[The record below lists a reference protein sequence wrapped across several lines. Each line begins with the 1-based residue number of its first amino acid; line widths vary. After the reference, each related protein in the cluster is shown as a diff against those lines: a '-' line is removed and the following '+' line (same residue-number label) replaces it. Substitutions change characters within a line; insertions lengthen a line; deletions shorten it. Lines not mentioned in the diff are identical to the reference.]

1 MSGTWT
7 IGELSRRATAVLSA
21 LPQVNGRV
29 RDVPGERLIRWYTT
43 IGLLDPPLA
52 RRGRVA
58 IYGHRHLMQLVAIK
72 RRQADGRTIA
82 QIQAELAGAT
92 DATLAAVADLPPG
105 ALPAPP
111 AEPAPAPG
119 THPATDPAPR
129 FWTRRPAE
137 PHGHGD
143 DDPEPDPAQSPDV
156 ARRSAE
162 SHRHGDD
169 PLEPAPAQSPDE
181 ARRPAETQ
189 MHDETREPPV
199 ITSAVHGLSRPYQP
213 RGTTVAHEPPHPH
226 RAPETATAGTGHEPP
241 QARLPRRT
249 TAATGH
255 EPHETRGPRG
265 ATAAAPEPAR
275 TSWASGAGGV
285 PDGVPAESF
294 EPGEIDGSPA
304 VVRPGDPGG
313 RPTGPRVVHGVG
325 LTPEVTLLLGAAHH
339 RPTDDD
345 LRAIAAAARPLLDV
359 LRERGLRTPGDPDG
373 GVSA

>member
-58 IYGHRHLMQLVAIK
+58 IYGHRHLLQLVAIK

-105 ALPAPP
+105 TLPSPP
-111 AEPAPAPG
+111 ADPAATG
-119 THPATDPAPR
+119 AARATDPASR
-129 FWTRRPAE
+129 FGTRRPAE

-143 DDPEPDPAQSPDV
+143 DDPEPDPAQ
-156 ARRSAE
+156 
-162 SHRHGDD
+162 G
-169 PLEPAPAQSPDE
+169 PDE

-199 ITSAVHGLSRPYQP
+199 ITSAVRGLSRPYQP